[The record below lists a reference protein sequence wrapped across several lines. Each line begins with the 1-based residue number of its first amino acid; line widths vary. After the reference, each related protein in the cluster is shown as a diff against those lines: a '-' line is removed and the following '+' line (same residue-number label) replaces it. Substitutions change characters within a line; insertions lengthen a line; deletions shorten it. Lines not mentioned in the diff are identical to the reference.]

1 MVSLSFFIL
10 RRKEPDL
17 ARPFRTPA
25 GPVIGALAMLVAL
38 FFFWLYL
45 PGLGSPSP
53 LTGPEWLFVGGWVV
67 LGIIFF
73 IANKAGK
80 NGKTRREGTEY
91 LMFGHDY
98 LRSFAKDYIA
108 QHHEIEEE
116 HDF

>member
-10 RRKEPDL
+10 RNKEPEL
-17 ARPFRTPA
+17 TRPFRTPA

-53 LTGPEWLFVGGWVV
+53 LTGPEWMFVGGWII

-80 NGKTRREGTEY
+80 NGKTRREETEY
-91 LMFGHDY
+91 LMFGHKY
-98 LRSFAKDYIA
+98 LRSFAKPYIE
-108 QHHEIEEE
+108 QHHELEEE